1 MNWFC
6 FCEGYFVFP
15 EVSFLGFAG
24 FIVGVCMGKRKKYKK
39 QAEKEEAIESGSSNK
54 IVISVVVVI
63 LAVVVGLSLKG
74 GSRDST
80 LRSDFPDFVYTT
92 DNSVRAYTIADEM
105 PEVLEKIPC
114 YCSCVR
120 VGHDSLKDC
129 FHSSGGGYS
138 QHGAYCS
145 TCIYEALDVK
155 KWKDQGL
162 DIKEIRSRIDEKY
175 GGGKFAEGTD
185 TPPV

>member
-1 MNWFC
+1 
-6 FCEGYFVFP
+6 
-15 EVSFLGFAG
+15 
-24 FIVGVCMGKRKKYKK
+24 MGKMKKFKK
-39 QAEKEEAIESGSSNK
+39 QAEKDDVLEAGSANK

-74 GSRDST
+74 GSRNST
-80 LRSDFPDFVYTT
+80 LRSDFPDFVYST

-105 PEVLEKIPC
+105 PEVFENIPC
-114 YCSCVR
+114 YCSCAR
-120 VGHDSLKDC
+120 VGHKSLKDC
-129 FHSSGGGYS
+129 FLTSNGGYS
-138 QHGAYCS
+138 DHGSYCS

-155 KWKDQGL
+155 KWHSEGL
-162 DIKEIRSRIDEKY
+162 DLKEIRSRIDEKY